1 MISLDRDNNCL
12 RLVNFTKSPPETS
25 TFAGKCTVPAVA
37 YGHRLETARFRYPEI
52 LVADSFNSF
61 VFVYDF
67 YRDLIM
73 INLTTDESTKIH
85 TFASAVTDMR
95 FFGDDVLYFIQ
106 YYQVLL
112 FNINSN
118 EVNVIAGNG
127 SGDATGPF
135 ELARFNHLFG
145 LLMWPYGE
153 EEVLLV
159 ADRDNDRLFIGF
171 STFFSF

>member
-1 MISLDRDNNCL
+1 
-12 RLVNFTKSPPETS
+12 
-25 TFAGKCTVPAVA
+25 
-37 YGHRLETARFRYPEI
+37 
-52 LVADSFNSF
+52 
-61 VFVYDF
+61 
-67 YRDLIM
+67 M
-73 INLTTDESTKIH
+73 INLTTDESTKIY
-85 TFASAVTDMR
+85 TFDSWVYEMR
-95 FFGDDVLYFIQ
+95 FFGAGVLHFIQ

-135 ELARFNHLFG
+135 EVTRFNYLYGMF
-145 LLMWPYGE
+145 MWPYGGDD
-153 EEVLLV
+153 VLMV